1 MGLTRGPLRWTA
13 LAAVL
18 IVGCGDGRS
27 SEPAAAPDERGQAAA
42 AKPDPP
48 PDRPTGHAA
57 AAQRTVDDYLYALT
71 DGDEDACDFLTEE
84 FMGRIARANA
94 NTTGGSDIWRLRC
107 EAHARDLI
115 DHGERTLSRG
125 AITAERASP
134 SEATVTA
141 SITVADA
148 ADSSYDS
155 GTPPEA
161 AIDATYH
168 LTRADGRWRIAEI
181 TEDSLDEYGGGDG
194 ISSPISA
201 DFGGNLV
208 LVRGCAA
215 SAKSYCD
222 PLFPE

>member
-1 MGLTRGPLRWTA
+1 MGLARGPGRWVV

-18 IVGCGDGRS
+18 IAGCGEGGE
-27 SEPAAAPDERGQAAA
+27 SEPAAVPDEPNQAAA
-42 AKPDPP
+42 ANPDPP
-48 PDRPTGHAA
+48 PDLPTGHEA

-71 DGDEDACDFLTEE
+71 NGDEAACDSLTEE

-94 NTTGGSDIWRLRC
+94 NTTGGPDIWRLRC
-107 EAHARDLI
+107 EAHARDLT
-115 DHGERTLSRG
+115 DHGERTLSRS
-125 AITAERASP
+125 AITVERASR

-161 AIDATYH
+161 AIVATYH
-168 LTRADGRWRIAEI
+168 LSRTGGRWRIAEI

-215 SAKSYCD
+215 SDKSYCD